1 MERWVLKYQL
11 FTKKMIL
18 QFYACTEDILAKSYV
33 RKDDNDNTYGA
44 NASFVFLTR
53 VSFVYIHSFFSV
65 IAWSKW
71 CFH

>member
-33 RKDDNDNTYGA
+33 RKYDNDNTYGA
-44 NASFVFLTR
+44 NASFVF
-53 VSFVYIHSFFSV
+53 
-65 IAWSKW
+65 
-71 CFH
+71 